1 MNPGE
6 HILQFRSDAMDPEE
20 VLDDLLGELKLRNY
34 SVTRVNN
41 IDSIYQRES
50 TPPGSLEFSFYKIV
64 EFCNLESC
72 SRIIA
77 ADLISGVFMPARFLV
92 FRETGSSESV
102 LAFLKPTAFAE
113 LFDSSEMM
121 GLAKTLE
128 EDMQQ
133 ISEEIIG

>member
-20 VLDDLLGELKLRNY
+20 MLDDLLGELKLRNY

-50 TPPGSLEFSFYKIV
+50 TPPGSLRFSFYKIV

-77 ADLISGVFMPARFLV
+77 ASPYGMVIYELPKPCGDN
-92 FRETGSSESV
+92 E
-102 LAFLKPTAFAE
+102 LKLSQTTKDSLNNDNIDPTE
-113 LFDSSEMM
+113 LEKYILEYGTDS
-121 GLAKTLE
+121 
-128 EDMQQ
+128 
-133 ISEEIIG
+133 

>member
-72 SRIIA
+72 SKIIA
-77 ADLISGVFMPARFLV
+77 ADLLSGVFMPARTWSV
-92 FRETGSSESV
+92 MSKRSSLRVANNLRDHS
-102 LAFLKPTAFAE
+102 LAGLKKAPFISKG
-113 LFDSSEMM
+113 D
-121 GLAKTLE
+121 TL
-128 EDMQQ
+128 
-133 ISEEIIG
+133 